1 MSQHPKLAYVTP
13 VQNKGPIKRREL
25 SQDEKDKAQ
34 LRIMEAL
41 QKTTLWLDELNKSRQ
56 VTPEMLNRVHD
67 APIRLA
73 QMEEK
78 ERFER
83 ALSALKE
90 RAKARE

>member
-13 VQNKGPIKRREL
+13 VQNKGHIKHREL
-25 SQDEKDKAQ
+25 SQGDKNKAN
-34 LRIMEAL
+34 LCILEAL
-41 QKTTLWLDELNKSRQ
+41 QKTNQWLDELNECRR

-78 ERFER
+78 DRFER

-90 RAKARE
+90 RIKTKE

>member
-13 VQNKGPIKRREL
+13 VQNKEPLKHREL
-25 SQDEKDKAQ
+25 SQDEKNKAN
-34 LRIMEAL
+34 LGILEAL
-41 QKTTLWLDELNKSRQ
+41 QKTNQWLEELNESRR

-78 ERFER
+78 DRFER

-90 RAKARE
+90 RIKTKE

>member
-13 VQNKGPIKRREL
+13 VQNREQIKHREL
-25 SQDEKDKAQ
+25 SQVEKDKAQ

-41 QKTTLWLDELNKSRQ
+41 QKTNLWLEDLNKSRQ

-67 APIRLA
+67 APIRFA

-83 ALSALKE
+83 TLSTL
-90 RAKARE
+90 